1 MTASAIRVMIVDDH
15 PLVREG
21 IRSIV
26 AAENGFEIVAEA
38 GSGEEAVVAAARLHP
53 DVVVLDLSMPGEG
66 GLAAVARLR
75 EVAPAARSLIL
86 SVHDHP
92 EYVLEA
98 VRAGAHGYIRKD
110 TSPAELRQAIR
121 TVHRGEA
128 FFSSPVA
135 RQLSAAVRQET
146 QREERGG
153 KLERL
158 TERERQVL
166 AGIAAGSTSK
176 AIALQLGLSPR
187 TVEAYREK
195 LMRKLAIRT
204 VAGLT
209 RFAVESGLASEQS

>member
-1 MTASAIRVMIVDDH
+1 MTKYPIRVMIVDDH

-26 AAENGFEIVAEA
+26 AGEEGFEIVAEA
-38 GSGEEAVVAAARLHP
+38 GSGEEAVEVAGQLRP
-53 DVVVLDLSMPGEG
+53 DVVILDLSMPGEG
-66 GLAAVARLR
+66 GLSAVARLR
-75 EVAPAARSLIL
+75 EVAPTARSLVL

-98 VRAGAHGYIRKD
+98 VRAGAQGYIRKD

-146 QREERGG
+146 LRGEQG
-153 KLERL
+153 EKLERL
-158 TERERQVL
+158 TDRERQVL

-176 AIALQLGLSPR
+176 IIAQQLGLSPR
-187 TVEAYREK
+187 TVEAYREN

-209 RFAVESGLASEQS
+209 RFAVDNGLLSPE

>member
-1 MTASAIRVMIVDDH
+1 MTTSPIRVMIVDDH

-26 AAENGFEIVAEA
+26 AAEEGFEIVAEA
-38 GSGEEAVVAAARLHP
+38 GSGEEAVEVAGQLRP
-53 DVVVLDLSMPGEG
+53 DVVILDLSMPGEG
-66 GLAAVARLR
+66 GLSAVARLR
-75 EVAPAARSLIL
+75 EVAPTARSLVL

-98 VRAGAHGYIRKD
+98 VRAGAQGYIRKD

-146 QREERGG
+146 LRGEQG
-153 KLERL
+153 EKLERL
-158 TERERQVL
+158 TDRERQVL

-176 AIALQLGLSPR
+176 IIAQQLGLSPR
-187 TVEAYREK
+187 TVEAYREN

-209 RFAVESGLASEQS
+209 RFAVESGLVAE

>member
-1 MTASAIRVMIVDDH
+1 MTKYPIRVMIVDDH

-26 AAENGFEIVAEA
+26 AGEEGFEIVAEA
-38 GSGEEAVVAAARLHP
+38 GSGEEAVEVAGQLRP
-53 DVVVLDLSMPGEG
+53 DVVILDLSMPGEG
-66 GLAAVARLR
+66 GLSAVARLR
-75 EVAPAARSLIL
+75 EVAPTARSLVL

-98 VRAGAHGYIRKD
+98 VRAGAQGYIRKD
-110 TSPAELRQAIR
+110 SSPSELRLAIR
-121 TVHRGEA
+121 TVHRGEV

-146 QREERGG
+146 LREEQGG

-158 TERERQVL
+158 TDRERQVL

-176 AIALQLGLSPR
+176 MIAQQLGLSPR
-187 TVEAYREK
+187 TVEAYREN

-209 RFAVESGLASEQS
+209 RFAVDNGLLSPE

>member
-1 MTASAIRVMIVDDH
+1 MTKYPIRVMIVDDH

-26 AAENGFEIVAEA
+26 AGEEGFEIVAEA
-38 GSGEEAVVAAARLHP
+38 GSGEEAVEVAGQLRP
-53 DVVVLDLSMPGEG
+53 DVVILDLSMPGEG
-66 GLAAVARLR
+66 GLSAVARLR
-75 EVAPAARSLIL
+75 EVAPTARSLVL

-98 VRAGAHGYIRKD
+98 VRAGAQGYIRKD

-146 QREERGG
+146 LRGEQG
-153 KLERL
+153 EKLERL
-158 TERERQVL
+158 TDRERQVL

-176 AIALQLGLSPR
+176 MIAQQLGLSPR
-187 TVEAYREK
+187 TVEAYREN

-209 RFAVESGLASEQS
+209 RFAVDNGLLSPE

>member
-1 MTASAIRVMIVDDH
+1 MTAFPIRVMIVDDH

-26 AAENGFEIVAEA
+26 AAEDGFEIVAEA
-38 GSGEEAVVAAARLHP
+38 GSGEEAVKAAARLHP

-66 GLAAVARLR
+66 GLSAVARLK

-135 RQLSAAVRQET
+135 QQLSAAVRQET
-146 QREERGG
+146 HREQQGE

-176 AIALQLGLSPR
+176 AIAQQLGLSPR
-187 TVEAYREK
+187 TVETYREN

-209 RFAVESGLASEQS
+209 RFAVESGVGRSD

>member
-1 MTASAIRVMIVDDH
+1 MTKSPIRVMIVDDH

-26 AAENGFEIVAEA
+26 AGEEGFEIVAEA
-38 GSGEEAVVAAARLHP
+38 GSGEEAVEVAGQLRP
-53 DVVVLDLSMPGEG
+53 DVVILDLSMPGEG
-66 GLAAVARLR
+66 GLSAVARLR
-75 EVAPAARSLIL
+75 EVAPTARSLVL

-98 VRAGAHGYIRKD
+98 VRAGAQGYIRKD

-146 QREERGG
+146 LRGEQG
-153 KLERL
+153 EKLERL
-158 TERERQVL
+158 TDRERQVL

-176 AIALQLGLSPR
+176 IIAQQLGLSPR
-187 TVEAYREK
+187 TVEAYREN

-204 VAGLT
+204 VAVLT
-209 RFAVESGLASEQS
+209 RFALDNGLLSPE

>member
-1 MTASAIRVMIVDDH
+1 MTKSPIRVMIVDDH

-26 AAENGFEIVAEA
+26 AGEEGFEIVAEA
-38 GSGEEAVVAAARLHP
+38 GSGEEAVEVAGQLRP
-53 DVVVLDLSMPGEG
+53 DVVILDLSMPGEG
-66 GLAAVARLR
+66 GLSAVARLR
-75 EVAPAARSLIL
+75 EVAPTARSLVL

-98 VRAGAHGYIRKD
+98 VRAGAQGYIRKD

-146 QREERGG
+146 LRGEQG
-153 KLERL
+153 EKLERL
-158 TERERQVL
+158 TDRERQVL

-176 AIALQLGLSPR
+176 IIAQQLGLSPR
-187 TVEAYREK
+187 TVEAYREN

-209 RFAVESGLASEQS
+209 RFAVESGLVAE

>member
-1 MTASAIRVMIVDDH
+1 MIVDDH

-26 AAENGFEIVAEA
+26 AGEEGFEIVAEA
-38 GSGEEAVVAAARLHP
+38 GSGEEAVEVAGQLRP
-53 DVVVLDLSMPGEG
+53 DVVILDLSMPGEG
-66 GLAAVARLR
+66 GLSAVARLR
-75 EVAPAARSLIL
+75 EVAPTARSLVL

-98 VRAGAHGYIRKD
+98 VRAGAQGYIRKD

-146 QREERGG
+146 LRGEQG
-153 KLERL
+153 EKLERL
-158 TERERQVL
+158 TDRERQVL

-176 AIALQLGLSPR
+176 IIAQQLGLSPR
-187 TVEAYREK
+187 TVEAYREN

-209 RFAVESGLASEQS
+209 RFAVESGLVAE

>member
-1 MTASAIRVMIVDDH
+1 MTTSPIRVMIVDDH

-26 AAENGFEIVAEA
+26 AAEDGFEIVAEA
-38 GSGEEAVVAAARLHP
+38 GSGEEAVEAAGQLQP
-53 DVVVLDLSMPGEG
+53 DVVILDLSMPGEG
-66 GLAAVARLR
+66 GLSAVARLR
-75 EVAPAARSLIL
+75 EVAPAARSLVL

-98 VRAGAHGYIRKD
+98 VRAGAQGYIRKD

-146 QREERGG
+146 LRGEQG
-153 KLERL
+153 EKLERL
-158 TERERQVL
+158 TDRERQVL

-176 AIALQLGLSPR
+176 IIARQLGLSPR
-187 TVEAYREK
+187 TVEAYREN

-209 RFAVESGLASEQS
+209 RFAVESGLVAE

>member
-1 MTASAIRVMIVDDH
+1 MIVDDH

-26 AAENGFEIVAEA
+26 AGEEGFEIVAEA
-38 GSGEEAVVAAARLHP
+38 GSGEEAVEVAGQLRP
-53 DVVVLDLSMPGEG
+53 DVVILDLSMPGEG
-66 GLAAVARLR
+66 GLSAVARLR
-75 EVAPAARSLIL
+75 EVAPTARSLVL

-98 VRAGAHGYIRKD
+98 VRAGAQGYIRKD

-146 QREERGG
+146 LRGEQG
-153 KLERL
+153 EKLERL
-158 TERERQVL
+158 TDRERQVL

-176 AIALQLGLSPR
+176 IIARQLGLSPR
-187 TVEAYREK
+187 TVEAYREN

-209 RFAVESGLASEQS
+209 RFAVESGLVAE

>member
-1 MTASAIRVMIVDDH
+1 MTTSPIRVMIVDDH

-26 AAENGFEIVAEA
+26 AAEAGFEIVAEA
-38 GSGEEAVVAAARLHP
+38 GSGEEAVEAAGKLRP
-53 DVVVLDLSMPGEG
+53 DVVILDLSMPGEG
-66 GLAAVARLR
+66 GLRAVVRLR

-98 VRAGAHGYIRKD
+98 VRAGAQGYIRKD
-110 TSPAELRQAIR
+110 SSPSELRLAIR
-121 TVHRGEA
+121 TVHRGEV

-146 QREERGG
+146 LREEQGG

-158 TERERQVL
+158 TDRERQVL

-176 AIALQLGLSPR
+176 MIAQQLGLSPR
-187 TVEAYREK
+187 TVEAYREN

-209 RFAVESGLASEQS
+209 RFAVDNGLLSPE

>member
-1 MTASAIRVMIVDDH
+1 MTKYPIRVMIVDDH

-26 AAENGFEIVAEA
+26 AGEEGFEIVAEA
-38 GSGEEAVVAAARLHP
+38 GSGEEAVEVAGQLRP
-53 DVVVLDLSMPGEG
+53 DVVILDLSMPGEG
-66 GLAAVARLR
+66 GLSAVARLR
-75 EVAPAARSLIL
+75 EVAPTARSLVL

-98 VRAGAHGYIRKD
+98 VRAGAQGYIRKD

-146 QREERGG
+146 LRGEQG
-153 KLERL
+153 EKLERL
-158 TERERQVL
+158 TDRERQVL

-176 AIALQLGLSPR
+176 IIAQQLGLSPR
-187 TVEAYREK
+187 TVEAYREN

-209 RFAVESGLASEQS
+209 RFAVESGLVAE

>member
-26 AAENGFEIVAEA
+26 AAEDGFEIVAEA

-66 GLAAVARLR
+66 GLSAVARLR

-110 TSPAELRQAIR
+110 TSPAELRNAIR

-128 FFSSPVA
+128 FFSSSVA

-146 QREERGG
+146 HREQQGK

-158 TERERQVL
+158 TDRERQVL

-209 RFAVESGLASEQS
+209 RFAVESGIGRSD

>member
-1 MTASAIRVMIVDDH
+1 MTTSPIRVMIVDDH

-26 AAENGFEIVAEA
+26 AAEDGFEIVAEA
-38 GSGEEAVVAAARLHP
+38 GSGEEAVEVAGKLRP
-53 DVVVLDLSMPGEG
+53 DVVILDLSMPGEG
-66 GLAAVARLR
+66 GLRAVARLR

-92 EYVLEA
+92 EYILEA
-98 VRAGAHGYIRKD
+98 VRAGAQGYIRKD
-110 TSPAELRQAIR
+110 TSPAEMRQAIR

-146 QREERGG
+146 LRGEQG
-153 KLERL
+153 EKLERL
-158 TERERQVL
+158 TDRERQVL

-176 AIALQLGLSPR
+176 LIAQQLGLSPR
-187 TVEAYREK
+187 TVEAYREN

-209 RFAVESGLASEQS
+209 RFAVENGLVAE

>member
-1 MTASAIRVMIVDDH
+1 MTTSPIRVMIVDDH

-26 AAENGFEIVAEA
+26 AGEEGFEIVAEA
-38 GSGEEAVVAAARLHP
+38 GSGEEAVEVAGQLRP
-53 DVVVLDLSMPGEG
+53 DVVILDLSMPGEG
-66 GLAAVARLR
+66 GLSAVARLR
-75 EVAPAARSLIL
+75 EVAPTARSLVL

-98 VRAGAHGYIRKD
+98 VRAGAQGYIRKD

-146 QREERGG
+146 LRGEQG
-153 KLERL
+153 EKLERL
-158 TERERQVL
+158 TDRERQVL

-176 AIALQLGLSPR
+176 IIARQLGLSPR
-187 TVEAYREK
+187 TVEAYREN

-209 RFAVESGLASEQS
+209 RFAVESGLVAE

>member
-1 MTASAIRVMIVDDH
+1 MIVDDH

-26 AAENGFEIVAEA
+26 AAEDGFEIVAEA
-38 GSGEEAVVAAARLHP
+38 GSGEEAVEVAGKLRP
-53 DVVVLDLSMPGEG
+53 DVVILDLSMPGEG
-66 GLAAVARLR
+66 GLRAVARLR

-98 VRAGAHGYIRKD
+98 VRAGAQGYIRKD
-110 TSPAELRQAIR
+110 TSPAEMRQAIR

-146 QREERGG
+146 LRGEQG
-153 KLERL
+153 EKLERL
-158 TERERQVL
+158 TDRERQVL

-176 AIALQLGLSPR
+176 LIAQQLGLSPR
-187 TVEAYREK
+187 TVEAYREN

-209 RFAVESGLASEQS
+209 RFAVESGLVAE

>member
-1 MTASAIRVMIVDDH
+1 MTKYPIRVMIVDDH

-26 AAENGFEIVAEA
+26 AGEEGFEIVAEA
-38 GSGEEAVVAAARLHP
+38 GSGEEAVEVAGQLRP
-53 DVVVLDLSMPGEG
+53 DVVILDLSMPGEG
-66 GLAAVARLR
+66 GLSAVARLR
-75 EVAPAARSLIL
+75 EVAPTARSLVL

-98 VRAGAHGYIRKD
+98 VRAGAQGYIRKD

-121 TVHRGEA
+121 TVHGGEA

-146 QREERGG
+146 LRGEQG
-153 KLERL
+153 EKLERL
-158 TERERQVL
+158 TDRERQVL

-176 AIALQLGLSPR
+176 IIAQQLGLSPR
-187 TVEAYREK
+187 TVEAYREN

-209 RFAVESGLASEQS
+209 RFAVESGLVAE

>member
-1 MTASAIRVMIVDDH
+1 MTKSPIRVMIVDDH

-26 AAENGFEIVAEA
+26 AGEEGFEVVAEA
-38 GSGEEAVVAAARLHP
+38 GSGEEAVEVAGQLRP
-53 DVVVLDLSMPGEG
+53 DVVILDLSMPGEG
-66 GLAAVARLR
+66 GLSAVSRLR
-75 EVAPAARSLIL
+75 EVAPTARSLVL

-98 VRAGAHGYIRKD
+98 VRAGAQGYIRKD

-146 QREERGG
+146 LRGEQG
-153 KLERL
+153 EKLERL
-158 TERERQVL
+158 TDRERQVL

-176 AIALQLGLSPR
+176 IIAQQLGLSPR
-187 TVEAYREK
+187 TVEAYREN

-209 RFAVESGLASEQS
+209 RFAVESGLVAE

>member
-1 MTASAIRVMIVDDH
+1 MTASTIRVMIVDDH

-26 AAENGFEIVAEA
+26 AAEDGFEIVAEA
-38 GSGEEAVVAAARLHP
+38 GSGEEAVKAAARLHP
-53 DVVVLDLSMPGEG
+53 DVVILDLSMPGEG
-66 GLAAVARLR
+66 GLSAVARLR

-98 VRAGAHGYIRKD
+98 VRAGAQGYIRKD
-110 TSPAELRQAIR
+110 TSPVELRQAIR
-121 TVHRGEA
+121 AVHRGEA

-146 QREERGG
+146 QREERGE

-209 RFAVESGLASEQS
+209 RFALDNGIGRSD

>member
-1 MTASAIRVMIVDDH
+1 MTTSPIRVMIVDDH

-26 AAENGFEIVAEA
+26 AAEDGFEIVAEA
-38 GSGEEAVVAAARLHP
+38 GSGEEAVETAGRLLP
-53 DVVVLDLSMPGEG
+53 DVVILDLSMPGEG
-66 GLAAVARLR
+66 GLRAVVRLR

-98 VRAGAHGYIRKD
+98 VRAGAQGYIRKD
-110 TSPAELRQAIR
+110 TSPTELRQAIR
-121 TVHRGEA
+121 AVHRGEA

-135 RQLSAAVRQET
+135 HQLSAAVRQET
-146 QREERGG
+146 LRGEQG
-153 KLERL
+153 EKLERL
-158 TERERQVL
+158 TDRERQVL

-176 AIALQLGLSPR
+176 IIAQQLGLSPR
-187 TVEAYREK
+187 TVEAYREN

-209 RFAVESGLASEQS
+209 RFALDNGLLSPE

>member
-1 MTASAIRVMIVDDH
+1 MTTSPIRVMIVDDH

-26 AAENGFEIVAEA
+26 AAEDGFEIVAEA
-38 GSGEEAVVAAARLHP
+38 GSGEEAVEAAGRLRP
-53 DVVVLDLSMPGEG
+53 DVVILDLSMPGEG
-66 GLAAVARLR
+66 GLSAVARLR
-75 EVAPAARSLIL
+75 EVAPAARSLVL

-110 TSPAELRQAIR
+110 TSPTELRQAIR

-146 QREERGG
+146 LRGEQGG

-158 TERERQVL
+158 TDRERQVL

-176 AIALQLGLSPR
+176 IIAQQLGLSPR
-187 TVEAYREK
+187 TVEAYRES

-209 RFAVESGLASEQS
+209 RFALDNGLLSPE

>member
-1 MTASAIRVMIVDDH
+1 MTKSPIRVMIVDDH

-26 AAENGFEIVAEA
+26 AGEEGFEIVAEA
-38 GSGEEAVVAAARLHP
+38 GSGEEAVEVAGQLRP
-53 DVVVLDLSMPGEG
+53 DVVILDLSMPGEG
-66 GLAAVARLR
+66 GLSAVARLR
-75 EVAPAARSLIL
+75 EVAPTARSLVL

-98 VRAGAHGYIRKD
+98 VRAGAQGYIRKD

-146 QREERGG
+146 LRGEQG
-153 KLERL
+153 EKLERL
-158 TERERQVL
+158 TDRERQVL

-176 AIALQLGLSPR
+176 IMARQLGLSPR
-187 TVEAYREK
+187 TVEAYREN

-209 RFAVESGLASEQS
+209 RFAVESGLVAE

>member
-1 MTASAIRVMIVDDH
+1 
-15 PLVREG
+15 
-21 IRSIV
+21 
-26 AAENGFEIVAEA
+26 
-38 GSGEEAVVAAARLHP
+38 
-53 DVVVLDLSMPGEG
+53 
-66 GLAAVARLR
+66 
-75 EVAPAARSLIL
+75 VAPTARSLVL

-98 VRAGAHGYIRKD
+98 VRAGAQGYIRKD
-110 TSPAELRQAIR
+110 TSPAELREAIR

-146 QREERGG
+146 LRGEQG
-153 KLERL
+153 EKLERL
-158 TERERQVL
+158 TDRERQVL

-176 AIALQLGLSPR
+176 IIAQQLGLSPR
-187 TVEAYREK
+187 TVEAYREN

-209 RFAVESGLASEQS
+209 RFAVESGLVAE

>member
-1 MTASAIRVMIVDDH
+1 MIVDDH

-26 AAENGFEIVAEA
+26 AAEDGFEIVAEA
-38 GSGEEAVVAAARLHP
+38 GSGEEAVEAAGQLRP
-53 DVVVLDLSMPGEG
+53 DVVILDLSMPGEG
-66 GLAAVARLR
+66 GLRAVARLR
-75 EVAPAARSLIL
+75 EVAPAARSLVL

-98 VRAGAHGYIRKD
+98 VRAGAQGYIRKD

-146 QREERGG
+146 LREEQGE

-158 TERERQVL
+158 TDRERQVL

-176 AIALQLGLSPR
+176 IIAQQLGLSPR
-187 TVEAYREK
+187 TVEAYREN

-209 RFAVESGLASEQS
+209 RFAVESGLVAE

>member
-1 MTASAIRVMIVDDH
+1 MIVDDH

-26 AAENGFEIVAEA
+26 AAEDGFEIVAEA
-38 GSGEEAVVAAARLHP
+38 GSGEEAVEVAGKLRP
-53 DVVVLDLSMPGEG
+53 DVVILDLSMPGEG
-66 GLAAVARLR
+66 GLRAVARLR

-92 EYVLEA
+92 EYILEA
-98 VRAGAHGYIRKD
+98 VRAGAQGYIRKD
-110 TSPAELRQAIR
+110 TSPAEMRQAIR

-146 QREERGG
+146 LRGEQG
-153 KLERL
+153 EKLERL
-158 TERERQVL
+158 TDRERQVL

-176 AIALQLGLSPR
+176 LIAQQLGLSPR
-187 TVEAYREK
+187 TVEAYREN

-209 RFAVESGLASEQS
+209 RFAVENGLVAE

>member
-1 MTASAIRVMIVDDH
+1 MTTSPIRVMIVDDH

-26 AAENGFEIVAEA
+26 AAEDGFEIVAEA
-38 GSGEEAVVAAARLHP
+38 GSGEEAVEVAGRLLP
-53 DVVVLDLSMPGEG
+53 DVVILDLSMPGEG
-66 GLAAVARLR
+66 GLRAVARLR
-75 EVAPAARSLIL
+75 EVAPAARSLVL

-98 VRAGAHGYIRKD
+98 VRAGAQGYIRKD

-146 QREERGG
+146 LRGDQG
-153 KLERL
+153 EKLERL
-158 TERERQVL
+158 TDRERQVL
-166 AGIAAGSTSK
+166 TGIAAGSTSK
-176 AIALQLGLSPR
+176 IIAQQLGLSPR
-187 TVEAYREK
+187 TVEAYREN

-209 RFAVESGLASEQS
+209 RFALDNGLLSPE

>member
-1 MTASAIRVMIVDDH
+1 MMKYPIRVMIVDDH

-26 AAENGFEIVAEA
+26 AGEEGFEIVAEA
-38 GSGEEAVVAAARLHP
+38 GSGEEAVEVAGQLRP
-53 DVVVLDLSMPGEG
+53 DVVILDLSMPGEG
-66 GLAAVARLR
+66 GLSAVARLR
-75 EVAPAARSLIL
+75 EVAPTARSLVL

-98 VRAGAHGYIRKD
+98 VRAGAQGYIRKD

-146 QREERGG
+146 LRGEQG
-153 KLERL
+153 EKLERL
-158 TERERQVL
+158 TDRERQVL

-176 AIALQLGLSPR
+176 IIAQQLGLSPR
-187 TVEAYREK
+187 TVEAYREN

-209 RFAVESGLASEQS
+209 RFAVESGLVAE

>member
-1 MTASAIRVMIVDDH
+1 MTKYPIRVMIVDDH

-26 AAENGFEIVAEA
+26 AGEEGFEIVAEA
-38 GSGEEAVVAAARLHP
+38 GSGEEAVEVAGQLRP
-53 DVVVLDLSMPGEG
+53 DVVILDLSMPGEG
-66 GLAAVARLR
+66 GLSAVARLR
-75 EVAPAARSLIL
+75 EVAPTARSLVL

-98 VRAGAHGYIRKD
+98 VRAGAQGYIRKD

-146 QREERGG
+146 LRGEQG
-153 KLERL
+153 EKLERL
-158 TERERQVL
+158 TDRERQVL

-176 AIALQLGLSPR
+176 IIARQLGLSPR
-187 TVEAYREK
+187 TVEAYREN

-209 RFAVESGLASEQS
+209 RFAVESGLVAE

>member
-1 MTASAIRVMIVDDH
+1 MTTSPIRVMIVDDH

-26 AAENGFEIVAEA
+26 AGEEGFEIVAEA
-38 GSGEEAVVAAARLHP
+38 GSGEEAVEVAGQLRP
-53 DVVVLDLSMPGEG
+53 DVVILDLSMPGEG
-66 GLAAVARLR
+66 GLSAVARLR
-75 EVAPAARSLIL
+75 EVAPTARSLVL

-98 VRAGAHGYIRKD
+98 VRAGAQGYIRKD
-110 TSPAELRQAIR
+110 SSPSELRLAIR
-121 TVHRGEA
+121 TVHRGEV

-146 QREERGG
+146 LREEQGG

-158 TERERQVL
+158 TDRERQVL

-176 AIALQLGLSPR
+176 MIAQQLGLSPR
-187 TVEAYREK
+187 TVEAYREN

-209 RFAVESGLASEQS
+209 RFAVDNGLLSPE

>member
-1 MTASAIRVMIVDDH
+1 MTKSPIRVMIVDDH

-26 AAENGFEIVAEA
+26 AGEEGFEIVAEA
-38 GSGEEAVVAAARLHP
+38 GSGEEAVEVAGQLRP
-53 DVVVLDLSMPGEG
+53 DVVILDLSMPGEG
-66 GLAAVARLR
+66 GLSAVARLR
-75 EVAPAARSLIL
+75 EVAPTARSLVL

-98 VRAGAHGYIRKD
+98 VRAGAQGYIRKD

-146 QREERGG
+146 LRGEQG
-153 KLERL
+153 EKLERL
-158 TERERQVL
+158 TDRERQVL

-176 AIALQLGLSPR
+176 IIARQLGLSPR
-187 TVEAYREK
+187 TVEAYREN

-209 RFAVESGLASEQS
+209 RFAVESGLVAE

>member
-1 MTASAIRVMIVDDH
+1 MTTASIKVMIVDDH

-26 AAENGFEIVAEA
+26 TAESGFEIVAEA
-38 GSGEEAVVAAARLHP
+38 GSGEEAVEVAGRLRP

-66 GLAAVARLR
+66 GLSAVARLR
-75 EVAPAARSLIL
+75 KVAPAARSLIL

-98 VRAGAHGYIRKD
+98 VRAGAQGYIRKD
-110 TSPAELRQAIR
+110 TSPAELRHAIR
-121 TVHRGEA
+121 TVHRGES

-135 RQLSAAVRQET
+135 RQLSEAVRQET
-146 QREERGG
+146 LREEQGG
-153 KLERL
+153 KLDLL
-158 TERERQVL
+158 TDRERQVL
-166 AGIAAGSTSK
+166 SGIAAGSTSK
-176 AIALQLGLSPR
+176 MIAQQLGLSPR
-187 TVEAYREK
+187 TVEAYREN

-209 RFAVESGLASEQS
+209 KFALDSGLVSRE